1 MENSEFDNR
10 VKSSFSKVKEDIDDL
25 RSEID
30 NNKKKIIELLDLM
43 REFLSKYE
51 SKPNKEYENPTQ
63 IDSSIGNQG
72 VIPLT
77 HSLTHIPLTHKFAFL
92 EALEAFSARELYSL
106 LSLYQ
111 LEEEKGKVTYLDIAE
126 KLSLKESGVRSYISA
141 LIKKGAPITR
151 KKINNRLTILSI
163 DEKFR
168 NLGLKTKLVNLYYQR
183 DPEQKRLSDI

>member
-1 MENSEFDNR
+1 MDDSNFENK
-10 VKSSFSKVKEDIDDL
+10 VKNAFSNVKEDINTL
-25 RSEID
+25 RQEIEK
-30 NNKKKIIELLDLM
+30 NKEKIIELISLV
-43 REFLSKYE
+43 REFISSYE
-51 SKPNKEYENPTQ
+51 SKPNTFSENPTQ
-63 IDSSIGNQG
+63 TKGSTGNQG

-92 EALEAFSARELYSL
+92 EAIEAFSAKDIYSL

-111 LEEEKGKVTYLDIAE
+111 LEEEKGKVTYSDLAE
-126 KLSLKESGVRSYISA
+126 KLSLKESGVRSYISS
-141 LIKKGAPITR
+141 LIKRGAPIIR

-168 NLGLKTKLVNLYYQR
+168 DLGLKTKLVNLYYQR